1 MFTLLPPPLL
11 CLHKSGCNSR
21 VLGIFQCTETDII
34 YGTQIRW
41 KHIPQWWVVTTL
53 PGTRF
58 QVSNPI
64 SGFNMQCR
72 KHMDKRTNGRTIF
85 WVTEDWACKA
95 TQTWQAVKSRFRL
108 LFFYFL
114 FFPLDYFVRILICLT
129 GSILHLVQIH
139 TAFCLQ
145 ELETGKG
152 ARTAKL
158 SHIDAIKQDSTSQ
171 IKCPNSTLLVCEKK
185 CNNFLL
191 NHCSGKNNIWSFM
204 NVFWL

>member
-1 MFTLLPPPLL
+1 MAGLSFGLP
-11 CLHKSGCNSR
+11 K
-21 VLGIFQCTETDII
+21 TE
-34 YGTQIRW
+34 
-41 KHIPQWWVVTTL
+41 L
-53 PGTRF
+53 
-58 QVSNPI
+58 
-64 SGFNMQCR
+64 
-72 KHMDKRTNGRTIF
+72 
-85 WVTEDWACKA
+85 CKA

-191 NHCSGKNNIWSFM
+191 NHCSGKNNIWSFS
-204 NVFWL
+204 NVFWLQITKEVITNIPVSPLLHKQDQGHRQHTIAELRTERESWKFVQ